1 MTKDSIWESRV
12 PGVPQAP
19 QRPHGRALSLVVHVG
34 SPGHAAS
41 DGRTVARAWAGL
53 LQEWP
58 HPHGTFAA
66 PGAGG
71 EAGSA
76 LVGVSLLDRDTQHP
90 GSGHCVLRRAC
101 GGSRARSCG
110 KCLSVLSA
118 CSEAHSKCL
127 WMGHIDLWKTDN
139 HPRPHG

>member
-1 MTKDSIWESRV
+1 MTKDGIWESLV

-19 QRPHGRALSLVVHVG
+19 QRSHGRALSLVVHVG

-71 EAGSA
+71 EEGSA
-76 LVGVSLLDRDTQHP
+76 LVGVSLLDSDTQHP
-90 GSGHCVLRRAC
+90 GSGHRCSAQGVWRLESPLLWEVSVCALCLRR
-101 GGSRARSCG
+101 GSQ
-110 KCLSVLSA
+110 
-118 CSEAHSKCL
+118 
-127 WMGHIDLWKTDN
+127 
-139 HPRPHG
+139 